1 MPGIGVVVN
10 PVAGRNRSR
19 TDRSERLAAVL
30 GDCGVVRET
39 EDIGQ
44 LTDVASE
51 FLERKVEILGVC
63 GGDGS
68 IHRCLSALIPVYG
81 TEPLPRVLPLRA
93 GTINFVAAATGCRRG
108 SPERVLGH
116 IVRQYQEGGTYDTT
130 ERDLLCVNG
139 TEYGFAVGSGAVVNF
154 LRAYY
159 GKQGTGAVSAAWL
172 LAKVIASGVLGTNLV
187 RGIVQPVE
195 ADILCDDERV
205 PFRVFTVI
213 LGATVEQIALGF
225 RPTYLGNRKRGY
237 LHFVGGPIGTWAV
250 LKNLRRLRRGFPI
263 EEPTLYDN
271 LARRLTVRFGRPT
284 AFMIDGDIG
293 ATVDE
298 LLVTTGPRVTLIRG

>member
-10 PVAGRNRSR
+10 PVAGRNRNR
-19 TDRSERLAAVL
+19 GDRAGHLATVL
-30 GDCGVVRET
+30 GACGVVRET
-39 EDIGQ
+39 ESIHD
-44 LTDVASE
+44 LADVAGE
-51 FLERKVEILGVC
+51 FLARKVDILGVC

-81 TEPLPRVLPLRA
+81 AEPLPRVLPLRA
-93 GTINFVAAATGCRRG
+93 GTINFVAAAIGCRRG
-108 SPERVLGH
+108 SPERVLGQ
-116 IVRQYQEGGTYDTT
+116 IVRRYQQGGTYDTT

-159 GKQGTGAVSAAWL
+159 GRQGTGAASAAWL
-172 LAKVIASGVLGTNLV
+172 LATVIASGVLGTKLV
-187 RGIVQPVE
+187 RGIAQPVE
-195 ADILCDDERV
+195 ADVFCDDERV
-205 PFRVFTVI
+205 PFRTFTVI
-213 LGATVEQIALGF
+213 LGATVERIALGF

-237 LHFVGGPIGTWAV
+237 LHFVGGPVGAWAV
-250 LKNLRRLRRGFPI
+250 LKKLRRLRRGFPL

-284 AFMIDGDIG
+284 SFMIDGDIG
-293 ATVDE
+293 DPVEE
-298 LLVTTGPRVTLIRG
+298 LLVTTGPRITLIRG

>member
-10 PVAGRNRSR
+10 PIAGRNRVR

-30 GDCGVVRET
+30 GDSGVVRET
-39 EDIGQ
+39 EDVGQ
-44 LTDVASE
+44 LAGVARE
-51 FLERKVEILGVC
+51 FLERRIDVLGVC

-68 IHRCLSALIPVYG
+68 IHRCLTAFIPVYG
-81 TEPLPRVLPLRA
+81 AEPLPRVLPLRA
-93 GTINFVAAATGCRRG
+93 GTINFVAATIGCRRG
-108 SPERVLGH
+108 PPERVLGQ
-116 IVRQYQEGGTYDTT
+116 IVRRYQKGATYDTT
-130 ERDLLCVNG
+130 ERDLLCING
-139 TEYGFAVGSGAVVNF
+139 DEYGFVVGAGAVVNF

-159 GKQGTGAVSAAWL
+159 GRQGTGAASAAWL
-172 LAKVIASGVLGTNLV
+172 LTKVIASGVLGTNLI
-187 RGIVQPVE
+187 RGIAQPVE
-195 ADILCDDERV
+195 ADVFCDDERV

-225 RPTYLGNRKRGY
+225 RPTYLANRKRGY
-237 LHFVGGPIGTWAV
+237 LHFVGGPIGAWAM
-250 LKNLRRLRRGFPI
+250 LKKLRRLRRGFPI

-271 LARRLTVRFGRPT
+271 LAQRLTVRFGRPT
-284 AFMIDGDIG
+284 SFMIDGDIG